1 MSTMGIATKLI
12 SLFVAGGIFLM
23 LYKRV
28 KVLKKYGLISIAY
41 LFLSSILLAFPTL
54 LLMLDLTIGDLWV
67 LFIAQSFILLV
78 GVVHLLQNPAM
89 LPWYRDQTFKV
100 QILFLVCII
109 FLAYFFSDLSLSF
122 LVHPKLRI
130 VWYLSLLW
138 FMIPS
143 LLNETVNLLLK
154 VPPREYKKWTYPINE
169 RVDDPSDDELNNPLV
184 ISFVFKK
191 NEQSQSST
199 SFKAKAPVGMQL
211 GRLFYFFINDYN
223 SRHPDSQISFMNHE
237 GEPHGWVFMK
247 VSNKF
252 SGIRKAMDPDSSI
265 YGNNIC
271 ENDEL
276 ICNRM

>member
-12 SLFVAGGIFLM
+12 SLFVAGGILLM
-23 LYKRV
+23 LFKRV
-28 KVLKKYGLISIAY
+28 KVLKKYGLVSIAY
-41 LFLSSILLAFPTL
+41 VLLSSIILAFPTL
-54 LLMLDLTIGDLWV
+54 LLTFDLAIADLWV
-67 LFIAQSFILLV
+67 LLIAQFFILLI
-78 GVVHLLQNPAM
+78 GVVHLTQNPAM
-89 LPWYRDQTFKV
+89 LPWYKEQAFKI
-100 QILFLVCII
+100 QILFLVCIL

-138 FMIPS
+138 FIIPS

-154 VPPREYKKWTYPINE
+154 VPPREYKKWNYPINE
-169 RVDDPSDDELNNPLV
+169 RVDDPSDEELDNPLV

-191 NEQSQSST
+191 NEQSNTST

-223 SRHPDSQISFMNHE
+223 SRHPDSQISFMNHD
-237 GEPHGWVFMK
+237 GEPHGWVFMR
-247 VSNKF
+247 VNKKLF
-252 SGIRKAMDPDSSI
+252 GIRKAMDPDGSI
-265 YGNNIC
+265 YGNNIR

-276 ICNRM
+276 VCNRV